1 MVAQIEKKLAIVERA
16 RDSVEHKVEVLKGKV
31 EKFDTK
37 LAQALSVIMARDE
50 ELAAMKRNLEQLKQ
64 DNYDLGF
71 DDVERSIAKVIK
83 EVRLVGYLEG
93 WVAALDAVHLPLTSL
108 FRDLLKVPLLEDLP
122 VEEAF

>member
-1 MVAQIEKKLAIVERA
+1 MVAQTEKKLAIVERA
-16 RDSVEHKVEVLKGKV
+16 RDSAERKVEVLKGKV

-37 LAQALSVIMARDE
+37 LAPSLSVIMARDE

>member
-1 MVAQIEKKLAIVERA
+1 MVAQTEKKLAIVERA
-16 RDSVEHKVEVLKGKV
+16 RDSAEHKVEVLKGKV

-83 EVRLVGYLEG
+83 EVGLVGYLEG

>member
-1 MVAQIEKKLAIVERA
+1 MVAQTEKKLAIVERA
-16 RDSVEHKVEVLKGKV
+16 RDSAEHKVEVLKGKV

-37 LAQALSVIMARDE
+37 LAQSLSVIMARDE